1 MTTATRI
8 ALVLFDGFN
17 LQDAVGPYEV
27 LRFLPGASIALVA
40 AEAGPVRSE
49 PGGACLVAEQTF
61 RDVPPP
67 DVVIVPGGAGE
78 QRARHD
84 AGLRAFLQAAS
95 ERDAYIVSVCTGALV
110 LGAADFLRG
119 KRATTHWL
127 ATAELAQFGAT
138 YVPERYVF
146 DGKVVTSA
154 GVSAGID
161 MALALAARIAGVEVG
176 QAIQLGLEYDP
187 QPPFNTGS
195 PATAPTA
202 LVDMLRKR
210 SRFYRSLEA

>member
-1 MTTATRI
+1 M
-8 ALVLFDGFN
+8 
-17 LQDAVGPYEV
+17 
-27 LRFLPGASIALVA
+27 
-40 AEAGPVRSE
+40 AGSAGSPSLRSE
-49 PGGACLVAEQTF
+49 PAGACLVAEQAF

-84 AGLRAFLQAAS
+84 GRLRAFLQSAS
-95 ERDAYIVSVCTGALV
+95 ARDAYLVSVCTGALV
-110 LGAADFLRG
+110 LGAADLLRG
-119 KRATTHWL
+119 KRATAHWL

-161 MALALAARIAGVEVG
+161 MALALAGRIGGVEVG
-176 QAIQLGLEYDP
+176 QAIQLGIEYDP

-195 PATAPTA
+195 PATAPAA
-202 LVDMLRKR
+202 LVDLLRKR
-210 SRFYRSLEA
+210 SRFYRSLEAKSG